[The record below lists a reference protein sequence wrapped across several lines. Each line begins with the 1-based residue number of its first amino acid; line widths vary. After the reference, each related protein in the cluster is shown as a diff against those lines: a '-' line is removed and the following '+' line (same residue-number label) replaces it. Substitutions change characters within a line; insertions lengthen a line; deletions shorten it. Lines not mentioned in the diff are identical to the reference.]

1 MVFLNISADEKS
13 MATFVVIGGLKVK
26 AISIFFF
33 LQATTNEIPAM
44 TKDFSIDLQHLVLL
58 HGFQLQGIYIFN
70 Y

>member
-1 MVFLNISADEKS
+1 MVFLNFSADEQT
-13 MATFVVIGGLKVK
+13 MATFVVIGGLRFK
-26 AISIFFF
+26 AFSI